1 MGLFG
6 KKEVCCMCGGKLPM
20 FASVSL
26 ADGKICPDC
35 RAQGTQYI
43 TLPERFTKA
52 DMQQNFAD
60 AAENEKLYNI
70 FYPKDYPN
78 GLEVDYQNKLFAVA
92 SQKALKQ
99 HTAYIFRFDELVDYS
114 VNQDGQTIQKSGAG
128 SALVGGI
135 LFGGVGLVAGGLM
148 GRKAKET
155 ITHMDVTLKL
165 NNRWAS
171 EVKINILSA
180 EVKKGSA
187 AYNLIKASTEQLLQV
202 LDTIAQH

>member
-20 FASVSL
+20 FTSVAL
-26 ADGKICPDC
+26 ADGKICPNC

-60 AAENEKLYNI
+60 AAQNEKLYNI

-78 GLEVDYQNKLFAVA
+78 GLEVDYQNRLFAVA
-92 SQKALKQ
+92 PKKALKQ

-114 VNQDGQTIQKSGAG
+114 VNQDGHTIQKSGAG

-148 GRKAKET
+148 GRKSKET
-155 ITHMDVTLKL
+155 ITHMDVTLRL

-171 EVKINILSA
+171 EVKINIVST
-180 EVKKGSA
+180 EIKKGSA

-202 LDTIAQH
+202 LDTIMQN